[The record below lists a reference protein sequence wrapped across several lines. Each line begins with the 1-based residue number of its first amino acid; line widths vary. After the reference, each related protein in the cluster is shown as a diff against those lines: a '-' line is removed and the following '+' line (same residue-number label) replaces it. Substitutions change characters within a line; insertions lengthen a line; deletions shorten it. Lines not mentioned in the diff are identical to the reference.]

1 MMQVFQTVI
10 LLLLRL
16 LQVKHRSPVLMVGEE
31 VEAAML
37 LVEILSCW
45 LEN

>member
-1 MMQVFQTVI
+1 MQPADVALSGVTEK
-10 LLLLRL
+10 
-16 LQVKHRSPVLMVGEE
+16 VKHRSPVLMVGEE